1 MSLISSTLLRSPSSA
16 RVGGTSVRALS
27 HLVASSSSNSTPST
41 STTAIHSRS
50 IHASTSTSNAYPGHI
65 PINRF
70 QRSLLAVG
78 SAVTS
83 LLDPYRHDMVAVLGE
98 TTSDRQLP
106 RLREALLTQ
115 CGEEGL
121 AILRDRPRLSSE
133 TIDLEKL
140 RTMPE
145 GSLGRAYIDWLE
157 ACKVTPDTRE
167 PVRYI
172 DDPELAYIM
181 QRYRECHDFYH
192 VLLGF
197 PVSVSAELVVKWFEM
212 ANMGLPVAVL
222 SSVFGPLRL
231 SSARRRRLSS
241 TYLSWALRTGSSSQ
255 SLIGIYWEK
264 RWSQNIDELRR
275 ELGITPPPM
284 TWSEF
289 RASAPKKAN

>member
-1 MSLISSTLLRSPSSA
+1 M
-16 RVGGTSVRALS
+16 RALS

-167 PVRYI
+167 PVSELRPSICSVLHLMYFASQVRYI